1 MGVPHLSTDG
11 LQFVALFGS
20 EDREEGSFRL
30 DPHESQVGF
39 ERFAL
44 FELGFDDGE
53 ARLLIRDDSPEL
65 PLRHQH
71 VRVPPNLRPV
81 LVKRQR
87 LQLGNLLGG
96 QADVLLMPEQRV
108 KHAGRALVAP
118 HAVPGHPEPMA
129 TTAPAATPTVRP
141 RESGCQPE
149 EHGADRDP
157 NEWSVPAIHTDLLCE
172 QAAMATGSTPV
183 SCHRITLQVAPGWGK
198 GYREGSGRG
207 LNRLLHSKRVPEPL
221 PESLPVDFAIDRRRR
236 LLNEDFC
243 DAFRA
248 LAAVPRSTT
257 PFISEVAR

>member
-1 MGVPHLSTDG
+1 MRVGLRCGSHTLGGFLIVGLFEALAQHPGPMGVPHLSTDG

-96 QADVLLMPEQRV
+96 QADVVLMPEQTV
-108 KHAGRALVAP
+108 KHAGRALWPPMPCRDIPNPWPPPLLQPLPPSAHASPDVNPKSTAPTAIPTNSLSPPFIPTSFVNKRPWRPARRRFHVVAS
-118 HAVPGHPEPMA
+118 HFKWLWMGKRLQGRKAKGLEPIA
-129 TTAPAATPTVRP
+129 TTQMNA
-141 RESGCQPE
+141 
-149 EHGADRDP
+149 
-157 NEWSVPAIHTDLLCE
+157 
-172 QAAMATGSTPV
+172 
-183 SCHRITLQVAPGWGK
+183 
-198 GYREGSGRG
+198 
-207 LNRLLHSKRVPEPL
+207 
-221 PESLPVDFAIDRRRR
+221 
-236 LLNEDFC
+236 
-243 DAFRA
+243 
-248 LAAVPRSTT
+248 
-257 PFISEVAR
+257 